1 MILILFK
8 PISVFHLLPLKHKD
22 RNRVSLLPPFP
33 EIILDRIFTEGEEF
47 TDKEIYIRK
56 HLTNII
62 LILQFK
68 EGKKARCKMCVQ
80 YYQRLLNKLQRS
92 LRCPI
97 VLHKPETPSRSG
109 PDSGARRSGASRPP
123 LF

>member
-8 PISVFHLLPLKHKD
+8 PISVFRLLPLKHKD

-33 EIILDRIFTEGEEF
+33 EIILDRIFTEGKEF

-80 YYQRLLNKLQRS
+80 YCQRLYYMY
-92 LRCPI
+92 I
-97 VLHKPETPSRSG
+97 
-109 PDSGARRSGASRPP
+109 
-123 LF
+123 

>member
-8 PISVFHLLPLKHKD
+8 PISVFRLLPLKHKD

-33 EIILDRIFTEGEEF
+33 KIILDKIFTEGKEF

-68 EGKKARCKMCVQ
+68 EGKKSKVQ
-80 YYQRLLNKLQRS
+80 NVCTVLSEVILHVYMRVWNYIHTNFKYIIFLN
-92 LRCPI
+92 
-97 VLHKPETPSRSG
+97 
-109 PDSGARRSGASRPP
+109 
-123 LF
+123 